1 MTGVRPI
8 LQTQQPL
15 PPDSDSTD
23 YTDASDRSD
32 SPELD
37 LNDPVEEM
45 MANLELT
52 STSAKPLRPGRHRFD
67 VTPSEPLRLTADF
80 VPLKSCR
87 EYVKED
93 CAQALR
99 RIRPHVP
106 ALIRAAQKVTP
117 ARHTRASLT
126 SAPATMRGSV
136 SVEDR
141 RTFFAGLR
149 VFRLKRDPWS

>member
-37 LNDPVEEM
+37 LNDSVLNDSVEEM

-126 SAPATMRGSV
+126 SAPQH
-136 SVEDR
+136 
-141 RTFFAGLR
+141 
-149 VFRLKRDPWS
+149 